1 MYVLSVENHFL
12 NTCRYRSTT
21 GNQISLHCNE
31 IHFLIFEHFGMFDFL
46 GVIKKPMSEL
56 NDTTEED
63 RAAPDDLAEG
73 NDSSS
78 GEEQVGNSMTEEVK

>member
-1 MYVLSVENHFL
+1 M
-12 NTCRYRSTT
+12 
-21 GNQISLHCNE
+21 ILHCNE
-31 IHFLIFEHFGMFDFL
+31 NHLLIFEHFGMYDFL

-63 RAAPDDLAEG
+63 RALTDDIAEG

-78 GEEQVGNSMTEEVK
+78 EEEQVGNSMTEEVK

>member
-46 GVIKKPMSEL
+46 GVIKKPEL

-63 RAAPDDLAEG
+63 RAVLDDLAEG